1 MELIYKFFMFYVPLL
16 FSLCVHEFAHAWM
29 AKQKGDL
36 TAEMEGRLSLNP
48 VVHMDIVGTL
58 FLPLMAIFTGL
69 PVFGWAKPVPFN
81 ESVLK
86 NPKQDVFWIAL
97 AGPLSN
103 FLLAF
108 LGAFVLLVYRLLSFS
123 DISILQ
129 WGEVF
134 IYINLLLGFFNLIPL
149 HPLDGGKVIAR
160 FLSARWN
167 QWLEDTQ
174 QYSTFILIGLF
185 VFGGFRYIAF
195 PAYVLTKVLTSF
207 PSPAF

>member
-174 QYSTFILIGLF
+174 RYSTFILIGLF
-185 VFGGFRYIAF
+185 VFGGFHYIAF

>member
-1 MELIYKFFMFYVPLL
+1 MELVYKFFMFYVPLL

-58 FLPLMAIFTGL
+58 VLPLMAIFTGL

-103 FLLAF
+103 FLLAL
-108 LGAFVLLVYRLLSFS
+108 LGALVLFIYRLLSFS

-185 VFGGFRYIAF
+185 VFGGFRYIAL
-195 PAYVLTKVLTSF
+195 PAYILTKVLTSF
-207 PSPAF
+207 PLPGF

>member
-16 FSLCVHEFAHAWM
+16 FSLCVHEFAHAWT

-48 VVHMDIVGTL
+48 VVHIDILGTV
-58 FLPLMAIFTGL
+58 FLPLLAIFTGL

-103 FLLAF
+103 LLLA
-108 LGAFVLLVYRLLSFS
+108 LMGALVLLVYRLLSFS
-123 DISILQ
+123 DISIFQ

-134 IYINLLLGFFNLIPL
+134 IYINLLLAFFNLIPL

-167 QWLEDTQ
+167 QWLEETQ
-174 QYSTFILIGLF
+174 KYSVFILIALF
-185 VFGGFRYIAF
+185 VFGGFHYIVA
-195 PAYVLTKVLTSF
+195 PAYFLTKVLTRF
-207 PSPAF
+207 PSSVF

>member
-16 FSLCVHEFAHAWM
+16 FSLCVHEFSHAWT

-48 VVHMDIVGTL
+48 AVHIDILGTVL
-58 FLPLMAIFTGL
+58 LPLLAVFSGF

-103 FLLAF
+103 FLLAL
-108 LGAFVLLVYRLLSFS
+108 LGALCLLVYRLLSFS
-123 DISILQ
+123 DALILQ

-134 IYINLLLGFFNLIPL
+134 IYINLLLAFFNLIPL

-160 FLSARWN
+160 FLSAKWN
-167 QWLEDTQ
+167 QWMEETQ
-174 QYSTFILIGLF
+174 RYSSFVLIALF
-185 VFGGFRYIAF
+185 VLGGFHYIAM
-195 PAYVLTKVLTSF
+195 PAYFLTKVLTSF
-207 PSPAF
+207 SLPVF